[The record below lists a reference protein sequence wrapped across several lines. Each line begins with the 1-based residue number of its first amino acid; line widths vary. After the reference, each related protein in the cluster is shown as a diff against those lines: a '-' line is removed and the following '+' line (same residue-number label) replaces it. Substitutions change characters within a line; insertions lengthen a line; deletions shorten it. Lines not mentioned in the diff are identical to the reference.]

1 MNLRPEDSVEQHI
14 AVMRISVIISRRYS
28 SENQLAVE
36 AGASRCRGTKP
47 RMVRLYAAH
56 RNEYVTS
63 LIESFA
69 EQELKLAQLVAACAK
84 AHEIVAL
91 NINAGRAFEFTLE
104 AIQTLNRRHGV
115 KQLRAGEA
123 VKQVCSAHNFLH
135 QGLAERACEGFDAGV
150 RKFDFE
156 EAVNNGSRLADQL
169 VQAVFG
175 H

>member
-1 MNLRPEDSVEQHI
+1 
-14 AVMRISVIISRRYS
+14 MRISVIISRRYS
-28 SENQLAVE
+28 SENQLAGE

-91 NINAGRAFEFTLE
+91 YVNPGSALEFTLE
-104 AIQTLNRRHGV
+104 TIQTLNRRHFF
-115 KQLRAGEA
+115 KQFRAVEA
-123 VKQVCSAHNFLH
+123 VKQGRGAHNFLH
-135 QGLAERACEGFDAGV
+135 RGLAERACEGFDARA

-156 EAVNNGSRLADQL
+156 QAVNNGPRLADQL
-169 VQAVFG
+169 VQALFG
-175 H
+175 Y